1 MKYPFLE
8 VETFSRA
15 RLQEYFG
22 VHGDDS
28 RDDWIAKFYLFTF
41 SYITRWNLRSK
52 QDDIRLYLWLQREI
66 SLVDG

>member
-28 RDDWIAKFYLFTF
+28 RDDWIAKFYSFTF
-41 SYITRWNLRSK
+41 SYITRLNLRSK